1 MEFFDWVQIPWMIAE
16 YMNLSVNSAEEAVS
30 VLLKIMQ
37 ISVGVAA
44 ALYLTGLICGGI
56 GLMKMAKR
64 QNISYWWLGFLPF
77 GNTYL
82 IGKLAGET
90 RMFGKQS
97 KRIGLYAMAAE
108 ILYVLIEVVLLI
120 ITFMLTRVDF
130 YGVDATGAYAFIPE
144 KMWEGYGWVVT
155 LQTALEITSYILW
168 FITFFL
174 MCSLYNAFFRKYYA
188 RSPFMMTFL
197 CAVFPLKGY
206 VLLAVRN
213 NTPVDYTAYQ
223 QQRYEEMR
231 RQQEQQY
238 GGYEGGNRPFD
249 FGGSYGNADDPFSEF
264 DSNDNQNNSGG
275 SSNDLGGS
283 SSGGSSPNGSS
294 SGGSPFSDF

>member
-1 MEFFDWVQIPWMIAE
+1 MEFFDLVQVPWLIAE
-16 YMNLSVNSAEEAVS
+16 YMNLSVNNAEEAVN
-30 VLLKIMQ
+30 LIRQIML

-44 ALYLTGLICGGI
+44 ALYFVGLVFGGI

-82 IGKLAGET
+82 IGKLADET
-90 RMFGKQS
+90 RVFGKRC
-97 KRIGLYAMAAE
+97 KRLGLYAMMAE
-108 ILYVLIEVVLLI
+108 ILYFTIEVILLI
-120 ITFMLTRVDF
+120 LTFMLTRVEF
-130 YGVDATGAYAFIPE
+130 YGVDATGAYAFIPG

-155 LQTALEITSYILW
+155 LQTALEIISYILW

-174 MCSLYNAFFRKYYA
+174 MCSLYNAFFRRYYV

-206 VLLAVRN
+206 VLFAVRN
-213 NTPVDYTAYQ
+213 NHPVDYTAYQ

-238 GGYEGGNRPFD
+238 GSYAGGGNRPFTD
-249 FGGSYGNADDPFSEF
+249 FGNGSYGGGADDPFSEF
-264 DSNDNQNNSGG
+264 GSNDNQNNSGG
-275 SSNDLGGS
+275 G
-283 SSGGSSPNGSS
+283 SPNGSS